1 MNWVDYL
8 ILAIIAL
15 SIILSVWRGFTRE
28 ALSLAGWIL
37 AFWIAIVFSDNLVA
51 ILARHIE
58 SPTARIIVAF
68 SLLFFATLM
77 LAALIS
83 YLAGQIIQVSGLSGT
98 DRILGIFF
106 GLARGIL
113 VVALLVLLGGM
124 TPMPQERWW
133 HHAQLMH
140 YFESIALWLAHFM
153 PPELAKNIH
162 YS

>member
-1 MNWVDYL
+1 MNWLDYL

-15 SIILSVWRGFTRE
+15 SVILSVWRGFTRE

-37 AFWIAIVFSDNLVA
+37 AFWVALTFSDHL
-51 ILARHIE
+51 ILLLARHVE
-58 SPTARIIVAF
+58 SPTARLLIAF
-68 SLLFFATLM
+68 ALLFLGTLL
-77 LAALIS
+77 LAALIN
-83 YLAGQIIQVSGLSGT
+83 YLAGQIIDKSGLSGT

-113 VVALLVLLGGM
+113 LVALLVLLGGM
-124 TPMPQERWW
+124 TPMPKDAWW
-133 HHAQLMH
+133 QQAQLMH

>member
-37 AFWIAIVFSDNLVA
+37 AFWIAIVFS
-51 ILARHIE
+51 RHIE

-77 LAALIS
+77 LAALSS

-140 YFESIALWLAHFM
+140 YFESVALWLAHFM

>member
-8 ILAIIAL
+8 ILAIILL
-15 SIILSVWRGFTRE
+15 SVILSVWRGFTRE

-37 AFWIAIVFSDNLVA
+37 AFWIAIVFSDNLIA
-51 ILARHIE
+51 ALARHIH
-58 SPTARIIVAF
+58 SPTARMIVAF

-77 LAALIS
+77 LAALIN
-83 YLAGQIIQVSGLSGT
+83 YLAGQIIQKSGLSGT

-124 TPMPQERWW
+124 TPMPQESWW
-133 HHAQLMH
+133 RHAQLMH
-140 YFESIALWLAHFM
+140 YFQSIALWLAHFM
-153 PPELAKNIH
+153 PPELSKSIH

>member
-15 SIILSVWRGFTRE
+15 SVILSVWRGFTRE
-28 ALSLAGWIL
+28 ALSLAGWIA
-37 AFWIAIVFSDNLVA
+37 AFWIAIVFSDNLIVP
-51 ILARHIE
+51 LSRHVE
-58 SPTARIIVAF
+58 SPTARLLIAF
-68 SLLFFATLM
+68 GLLFIVTLL
-77 LAALIS
+77 LAALIT
-83 YLAGQIIQVSGLSGT
+83 YLAGQIIQKSGLSGT
-98 DRILGIFF
+98 DRMLGIFF
-106 GLARGIL
+106 GIARGIL

-124 TPMPQERWW
+124 TPMPEESGWRN
-133 HHAQLMH
+133 AQLMP